1 MLATIDPIALRLG
14 PISIHWYAICIV
26 SGLLLAVY
34 LAQRLAPEKGINP
47 EHILDFI
54 LLAFPI
60 AIVGARLYYVIFQW
74 SYYSQN
80 PSEIFAIWNGGIAIY
95 GGLIAGAA
103 VLYWFAKRHAIA
115 VLDFLDIA
123 APGVMIAQSIGR
135 WGNFVNQEAY
145 GKAVSQLNYL
155 PEIIRQQ
162 MFIDGSYRVPT
173 FLYESLWNLVGFSI
187 ILGLRYFN
195 KGLRQGDV
203 TSFYLILG
211 MDLDALSLKA
221 CVRIVLCLPAC
232 VSHNGSAFPSLSL
245 ELSSYI
251 SVNNVKKQIIK

>member
-135 WGNFVNQEAY
+135 WGNFVNYYAF
-145 GKAVSQLNYL
+145 KNAL
-155 PEIIRQQ
+155 PSITVVI
-162 MFIDGSYRVPT
+162 
-173 FLYESLWNLVGFSI
+173 GFSI

-203 TSFYLILG
+203 TSFYLIWYGLG
-211 MDLDALSLKA
+211 RFVIEGMRTDSLMFVGLRVSQWVSISIIILGAVLLYFRKQRQKA
-221 CVRIVLCLPAC
+221 DYKMK
-232 VSHNGSAFPSLSL
+232 N
-245 ELSSYI
+245 
-251 SVNNVKKQIIK
+251 

>member
-34 LAQRLAPEKGINP
+34 LAQRWAPEKGIDP
-47 EHILDFI
+47 ENILDFI

-135 WGNFVNQEAY
+135 WGNFVNQ
-145 GKAVSQLNYL
+145 VSHLNYV
-155 PEIIRQQ
+155 PEFIRQQ
-162 MFIDGSYRVPT
+162 MYIDGSYRVPT
-173 FLYESLWNLVGFSI
+173 FLYESLWNLVGFII
-187 ILGLRYFN
+187 ILGLRRFN
-195 KGLRQGDV
+195 KKLRQGDV
-203 TSFYLILG
+203 TSFYLIWYGLG
-211 MDLDALSLKA
+211 RFVIEGMRIDSLMFA
-221 CVRIVLCLPAC
+221 GLRVSQWVSIVIIILGATL
-232 VSHNGSAFPSLSL
+232 LYL
-245 ELSSYI
+245 R
-251 SVNNVKKQIIK
+251 KQRPEADYKMKN